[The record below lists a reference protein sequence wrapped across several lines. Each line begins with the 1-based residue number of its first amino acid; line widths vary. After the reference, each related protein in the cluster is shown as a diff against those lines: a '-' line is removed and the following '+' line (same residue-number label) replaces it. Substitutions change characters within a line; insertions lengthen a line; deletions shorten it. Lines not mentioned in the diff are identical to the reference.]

1 MIVPNNNRLPPLNGL
16 VLIGGKSQRMGRAKE
31 KMRWHGK
38 EQVYYLAD
46 MLGNYCVEVY
56 ISCRV
61 EQFDEIADGNEMTS
75 TYAWL
80 SDRYTDI
87 GPMGG
92 MLTAFEFRP
101 DRAWLVVA
109 CDLPLVDPEAIAY
122 LIQHRDPR
130 RIATAFKSQRDSL
143 PEPLLAIWE
152 PSSLPIFQQMQTQHK
167 LSPRRALIQHR
178 ALCIEAPDV
187 NTLVNVNTPAE
198 ADSVK
203 AMINNKD

>member
-1 MIVPNNNRLPPLNGL
+1 MIVLNDNRLPPLNGL
-16 VLIGGKSQRMGRAKE
+16 VLIGGRSLRMGSPKE
-31 KMRWHGK
+31 KMHWHGK

-46 MLGNYCVEVY
+46 ILGNYCDEVY
-56 ISCRV
+56 ISCRA
-61 EQFDEIADGNEMTS
+61 EQRDEIAGDEEMAPA
-75 TYAWL
+75 YAWL

-92 MLTAFEFRP
+92 ILTAFEFRP

-109 CDLPLVDPEAIAY
+109 CDLPLVDPEALAY
-122 LIQHRDPR
+122 LIQHRDPES
-130 RIATAFKSQRDSL
+130 IATAFKSPQDSS

-152 PSSLPIFQQMQTQHK
+152 PSSLPILQQMQAQHK
-167 LSPRRALIQHR
+167 LSPRRALIQHQ
-178 ALCIEAPDV
+178 ALCIEAPHV

-203 AMINNKD
+203 AMINNND

>member
-1 MIVPNNNRLPPLNGL
+1 
-16 VLIGGKSQRMGRAKE
+16 MGSPKE
-31 KMRWHGK
+31 KMHWHGK

-46 MLGNYCVEVY
+46 MLRNYCDEVY
-56 ISCRV
+56 ISCRA
-61 EQFDEIADGNEMTS
+61 EQLDEIAGGEEMAS

-92 MLTAFEFRP
+92 ILTAFEFRP
-101 DRAWLVVA
+101 ERAWLVVA
-109 CDLPLVDPEAIAY
+109 CDLPLVDSEALAY
-122 LIQHRDPR
+122 LIQHRDPQ
-130 RIATAFKSQRDSL
+130 RIATAFKSPQDSS

-152 PSSLPIFQQMQTQHK
+152 PSSLPILQQMQAQHK
-167 LSPRRALIQHR
+167 LSPRRALIQHQ
-178 ALCIEAPDV
+178 ALGIEAPHV

-203 AMINNKD
+203 AIINNND